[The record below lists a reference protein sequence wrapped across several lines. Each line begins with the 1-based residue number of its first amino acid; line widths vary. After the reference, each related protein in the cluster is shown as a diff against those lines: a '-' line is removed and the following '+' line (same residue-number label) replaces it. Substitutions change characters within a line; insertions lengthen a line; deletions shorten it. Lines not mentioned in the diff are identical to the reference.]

1 MEARLNLMKA
11 APKSWNAML
20 ALQDTVNK
28 CGLEQTILELVKLRA
43 SQLNGCAFCIAMHTR
58 DALKHGISQER
69 MHLVNAWREAP
80 LYSEREQ
87 AALAWTE
94 ALTFITQGHA
104 ADAVYEQVRQQF
116 SAEETASLSFAI
128 AAINVWNRLAISAR
142 IPPQVEAA

>member
-28 CGLEQTILELVKLRA
+28 CGLEQTIMELVKLRA

-69 MHLVNAWREAP
+69 MHLLNAWREAP

-94 ALTFITQGHA
+94 ALTCITQGHA

>member
-69 MHLVNAWREAP
+69 MHLLNAWREAP

-128 AAINVWNRLAISAR
+128 AAINIWNRLSISAR
-142 IPPQVEAA
+142 TPPQVDAA

>member
-1 MEARLNLMKA
+1 MEARLNLIKA

-69 MHLVNAWREAP
+69 MHLLNAWREAP
-80 LYSEREQ
+80 LYSAREQ

-128 AAINVWNRLAISAR
+128 AAINTWNRLAISAR

>member
-69 MHLVNAWREAP
+69 MHLLNAWREAP

-104 ADAVYEQVRQQF
+104 ADALYEQVRQQF
-116 SAEETASLSFAI
+116 SAEETASLGFAI

-142 IPPQVEAA
+142 MPPQVDAA

>member
-69 MHLVNAWREAP
+69 MHLLNAWREAP